1 MASHGRAAPALGPW
15 FRGQGRAAGSP
26 AGCSRPGR
34 SPLLGPPPLA
44 AGWRQKNT
52 RKNMGIQAL
61 GAANARVIAAAW
73 ALSRAAS
80 TQRPFA
86 EALRPVR
93 AVTTVSFRVSPLRRE
108 TETKRSLLRATKR
121 RTKRFLSFA
130 GNDLRENRFAS
141 FRNIVSRETALTVSR
156 NDFLIRLCIIKEK
169 ANFFRL
175 KRRFYRLVV
184 LG

>member
-1 MASHGRAAPALGPW
+1 MLATGSAIVAVCFRAIDRN
-15 FRGQGRAAGSP
+15 RGY
-26 AGCSRPGR
+26 
-34 SPLLGPPPLA
+34 
-44 AGWRQKNT
+44 
-52 RKNMGIQAL
+52 NMGIQKLSDGQCASYC
-61 GAANARVIAAAW
+61 GGKHI
-73 ALSRAAS
+73 SRAR
-80 TQRPFA
+80 Q
-86 EALRPVR
+86 LRQESGHKGRR
-93 AVTTVSFRVSPLRRE
+93 ANTADTVSFRVSPLRRE